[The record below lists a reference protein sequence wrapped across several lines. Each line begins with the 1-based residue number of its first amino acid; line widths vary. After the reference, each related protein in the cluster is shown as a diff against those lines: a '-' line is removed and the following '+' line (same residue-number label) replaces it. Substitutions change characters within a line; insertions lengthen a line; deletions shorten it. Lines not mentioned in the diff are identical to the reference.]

1 MYSMF
6 DAFSDL
12 NSIGISSR
20 QTLNPWSIYEFV
32 ESRWDSETT
41 AKRVGDFRN
50 FLAAKMGEAIAMRL
64 ADSNGITVKEQWN
77 LFRWIKNVAHESST
91 RRTRANL
98 ILSAISERI

>member
-32 ESRWDSETT
+32 ESRWDCETT

-50 FLAAKMGEAIAMRL
+50 FLASKMGEAIATRL
-64 ADSNGITVKEQWN
+64 ADSNGITVEEQWN
-77 LFRWIKNVAHESST
+77 LFRWIENVVHDSSI

-98 ILSAISERI
+98 NLSATAERI